1 MSGRANGNEQYG
13 LYQSLSE
20 AHHTYERGESKELP
34 HANSPENA
42 ILLEESRKMKEC
54 SQKMMKI
61 QIFTND
67 YLLCV
72 WQKPYLIL

>member
-1 MSGRANGNEQYG
+1 MSGRANGNERYG

-20 AHHTYERGESKELP
+20 AQQYERGASKEP
-34 HANSPENA
+34 SHANSPENA
-42 ILLEESRKMKEC
+42 ILLEESRKMKER

-72 WQKPYLIL
+72 WQKLCLTL